1 MDRATWVGGYVLMDR
16 DSVVR
21 LLVSERVKL
30 LAWIRAM
37 VRDEHLAED
46 ILQDVSIVA
55 VSKCEEIRDALAF
68 PAWTRQVARYK
79 ALHALRA
86 RRHAP
91 AVLDERTLALLEPY
105 WLPYDSPT
113 SCDLKDLLRECLEQL
128 SPYARE
134 LIRLR
139 HQEGKSGVSS
149 AEALGRPLNT
159 VYVALSRVYNRLGD
173 CIRKRL
179 AEQER
184 RDD

>member
-1 MDRATWVGGYVLMDR
+1 MDR

-46 ILQDVSIVA
+46 VLQDVSVVA
-55 VSKCEEIRDALAF
+55 VSKCDEIRDARAF
-68 PAWTRQVARYK
+68 PAWVRQVARYK
-79 ALHALRA
+79 ALHILRA
-86 RRHAP
+86 QRTAP
-91 AVLDERTLALLEPY
+91 AVLDERTLTLLEPH
-105 WLPYDSPT
+105 WLTYDSPA
-113 SCDLKDLLRECLEQL
+113 SCDLKDLLRECLELL
-128 SPYARE
+128 SPYARQ

-139 HQEGKSGVSS
+139 HQEGRSGLSS

-159 VYVALSRVYNRLGD
+159 VYVALSRAYKRLGD

-184 RDD
+184 SDD

>member
-1 MDRATWVGGYVLMDR
+1 MDR

-21 LLVSERVKL
+21 LLVGERMKL

-46 ILQDVSIVA
+46 VLQDVSIVA
-55 VSKCEEIRDALAF
+55 VHKCEEIRDARAF

-79 ALHALRA
+79 ALHILRE
-86 RRHAP
+86 RRNAP
-91 AVLDERTLALLEPY
+91 TVLDQRALALIEHH
-105 WLPYDSPT
+105 WQTYDSPA
-113 SCDLKDLLRECLEQL
+113 SGDLKEFLQECLELL
-128 SPYARE
+128 SPDVRE

-139 HQEGKSGVSS
+139 HQEGKSGSSS

-159 VYVALSRVYNRLGD
+159 VYVTLSRAYKKLGD

-184 RDD
+184 THD

>member
-1 MDRATWVGGYVLMDR
+1 MDR

-55 VSKCEEIRDALAF
+55 VSKCEEIADACVF
-68 PAWTRQVARYK
+68 PAWARQVARYK
-79 ALHALRA
+79 ALHSLRA
-86 RRHAP
+86 RKHAP
-91 AVLDERTLALLEPY
+91 AVLDERALVLLEPH
-105 WLPYDSPT
+105 WRPYDSPT
-113 SCDLKDLLRECLEQL
+113 SCDLNDFLQECLEQL

-139 HQEGKSGVSS
+139 HQEGNSGASM
-149 AEALGRPLNT
+149 AKALGRSLNT
-159 VYVALSRVYNRLGD
+159 VYVALSRTYSKLSD

-179 AEQER
+179 ADREGH
-184 RDD
+184 DD